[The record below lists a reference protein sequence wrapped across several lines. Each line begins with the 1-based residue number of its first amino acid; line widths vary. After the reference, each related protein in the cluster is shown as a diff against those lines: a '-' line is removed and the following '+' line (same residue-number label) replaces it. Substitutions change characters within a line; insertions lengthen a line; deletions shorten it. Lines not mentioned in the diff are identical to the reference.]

1 MLTNASKKFLEKDK
15 FLIYKGNCFMLQLF
29 RRIKNRKEETMAE
42 NKNQEELASR
52 KSWSAPRITN
62 VTDISVTEG
71 GLNNP
76 SSDGLAG
83 DFIS

>member
-1 MLTNASKKFLEKDK
+1 
-15 FLIYKGNCFMLQLF
+15 
-29 RRIKNRKEETMAE
+29 MAE